1 MARVLFIDDA
11 EVVRVTLRHML
22 EKAGFQVE
30 EAENGVKGLERQ
42 RAVPCDILITDLIMP
57 EKDGVETIVD
67 FRREFPE
74 TKIVAISGGGRTRNM
89 DFLKLAEKVGADGVL
104 PKPFRRNELLQVLV
118 KAME

>member
-1 MARVLFIDDA
+1 MARVLIIDD
-11 EVVRVTLRHML
+11 EDIVRVTLRQML

-42 RAVPCDILITDLIMP
+42 RAAPCDLLITDLIMP
-57 EKDGVETIVD
+57 EKDGVETIIE

-74 TKIVAISGGGRTRNM
+74 TKIVAISGGGRTKNM

-104 PKPFRRNELLQVLV
+104 PKPFRRNELLEVLV
-118 KAME
+118 KALN